1 VVGKLFR
8 RRTIP
13 IARGCSQLRQDRG
26 VDETKPAIDISLLEE
41 ECVSI
46 CQEMIRIPSV
56 NHGEGV
62 GDECAMA
69 DYVAKKLSEV
79 GIESELI
86 VTGENRVNVV
96 ARISGLDQ
104 SRPGLVLHGHLDVV
118 PVNAADWSVDPF
130 GGEIKDGY
138 LWGRGAV
145 DMKDMD
151 AMILA
156 TVRAWARAKYQPP
169 RNILLVFFADE
180 EAGSEYGSRYL
191 VANRPEL
198 FAGYSEAISE
208 VGGFSVTITGGH
220 RLYFIEAAQK
230 GINWLQLRASGD
242 AGHGSFINRNNAIS
256 KLASAIA
263 RIGAFEWPQ
272 VETKTGA
279 KFWSKIASLVG
290 EPYDPSNVK
299 PLLKHIGGAARMLGA
314 TIQNT
319 ANPTM
324 LEAGYKANVIPQSA
338 TAVVDGR
345 FLPGYEQEL
354 LDTVKQLAGSDIDI
368 EVLVRDKALEVDFEG
383 PLVEAMQAAI
393 AKFDPEGISVPYLMS
408 GGTDNKALSDLGIVG
423 YGFSPVKLPPDLDF
437 FALFHG
443 VDERIPIEGLK
454 FGVKVLNEFL
464 QNA

>member
-1 VVGKLFR
+1 MSKKVKKENMVITG
-8 RRTIP
+8 P
-13 IARGCSQLRQDRG
+13 
-26 VDETKPAIDISLLEE
+26 IDIALLEA
-41 ECVSI
+41 ECISI

-56 NHGEGV
+56 NFGDGV
-62 GDECAMA
+62 GDERAMA
-69 DYVAKKLSEV
+69 DYVAKKLAEV
-79 GIESELI
+79 GIDSELI

-96 ARISGLDQ
+96 AKIVGVDQ
-104 SRPGLVLHGHLDVV
+104 KRPGLVVHGHLDVV
-118 PVNAADWSVDPF
+118 PASADDWSVDPF

-156 TVRAWARAKYQPP
+156 IVRAWKRSNYQPP

-191 VANRPEL
+191 VKNRPEI

-220 RLYFIEAAQK
+220 RLYFIESAQK
-230 GINWLQLRASGD
+230 GINWFQLKASGE
-242 AGHGSFINRNNAIS
+242 AGHGSFINPKNSIS
-256 KLASAIA
+256 KLAAAIA
-263 RIGAFEWPQ
+263 RIGSYEWPQ
-272 VETKTGA
+272 VETKTGR
-279 KFWSKIASLVG
+279 KFWSKIAELTG
-290 EPYDPSNVK
+290 EKYEPANVR
-299 PLLKHIGGAARMLGA
+299 PLLKHIGGAARMMGA

-319 ANPTM
+319 SNPTM
-324 LEAGYKANVIPQSA
+324 LNAGYKANVIPQHA

-345 FLPGYEQEL
+345 FLPGFEDNL
-354 LDTVKQLAGSDIDI
+354 ISTVKKLAGDEIEV

-383 PLVEAMQAAI
+383 ALVDAMKAAI
-393 AKFDPEGISVPYLMS
+393 AKYDPEGIPVPYLMS
-408 GGTDNKALSDLGIVG
+408 GGTDNKALSDLGIIG
-423 YGFSPVKLPPDLDF
+423 YGFSPVRLPADLDF

-443 VDERIPIEGLK
+443 VDERIPIDGLR

-464 QNA
+464 QNS